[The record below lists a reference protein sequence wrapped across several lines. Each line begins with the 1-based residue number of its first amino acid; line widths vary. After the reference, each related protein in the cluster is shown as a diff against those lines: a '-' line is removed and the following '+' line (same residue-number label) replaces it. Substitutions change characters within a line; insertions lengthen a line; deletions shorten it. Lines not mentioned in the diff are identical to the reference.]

1 MCKKYIRLKLFRKL
15 GSHCGFEL
23 RGYEVWLSQI
33 RIGFLSILITIGIVS
48 NWSYFLFKLKYN

>member
-15 GSHCGFEL
+15 GSYCEFEL

-33 RIGFLSILITIGIVS
+33 RIGFLSILITIGIVKLE
-48 NWSYFLFKLKYN
+48 LFFV